1 MKKILK
7 SSIVFYRLLCLLA
20 AFPALMAGR
29 TTGQTVSP
37 VSSQTF
43 LQPPYHYNINHWADM
58 SENRMQLR
66 LRLLDTRV
74 EKATL
79 FLRMRLVSENLD
91 IENTMPLPIAISIAG
106 GEEVLIEAQHLRA
119 YFHPSSLQFGGNG
132 KQAFLQ
138 SGGLLPDGLYR
149 LYFEAYE
156 ANSGNKVSV
165 QESPAIFKLVAGEP
179 PLINLPMYGSTLYY
193 NKQPSIRFQWT
204 PRHLQMAGFFKTEYT
219 FELSEIPQGANNW
232 KEYFHTLP
240 RILKETTDRPYY
252 DYGPESPQLI
262 PGKRYAFRVQARC
275 TNSEN
280 ESLYIRNNGYSEVFL
295 LYYKEDCP
303 VVPQLRIEQVRATS
317 ALVVWTEPLEA
328 KEYKLQYR
336 KNGKSSSAWFS
347 VKETLP
353 EGTAQYRL
361 NGLEPAT
368 GYECRL
374 NVKCSYSQSQ
384 QDVVYRFTTLSDDNA
399 GLKCGKHDLPPAEQK
414 DQTPLK
420 MLQRFDQLRTDNGF
434 IFEVEEA
441 EGSDGIFSGW
451 GYTHIPLL
459 ANTGVTVRF
468 KNIFINKNYEL
479 VSGVI
484 TAESSITGL

>member
-1 MKKILK
+1 MKKLSFTHHLIAL
-7 SSIVFYRLLCLLA
+7 FLLL
-20 AFPALMAGR
+20 PALTAGSAR
-29 TTGQTVSP
+29 SQTVSP

-43 LQPPYHYNINHWADM
+43 LQAPYYYNLNHWCNM

-79 FLRMRLVSENLD
+79 FLRMHLVSENLS
-91 IENTMPLPIAISIAG
+91 IANTMPLPIAISISG
-106 GEEVLIEAQHLRA
+106 GEEVLLEAQDLRN
-119 YFHPSSLQFGGNG
+119 YFNPYNLQFGGNG
-132 KQAFLQ
+132 KQAFLA

-156 ANSGNKVSV
+156 AKSGNKVSI
-165 QESPAIFKLVAGEP
+165 QEIPAIFRLVAGEP
-179 PLINLPMYGSTLYY
+179 PLINLPSYGSTLYY

-204 PRHLQMAGFFKTEYT
+204 PRHLQMSGLFKTEYT
-219 FELSEIPQGANNW
+219 FELSEIPEGANNW

-240 RILKETTDRPYY
+240 RILKETTDRTYY

-262 PGKRYAFRVQARC
+262 PGKQYAFRVQARC

-280 ESLYIRNNGYSEVFL
+280 ESLHIKNNGYSEVFL
-295 LYYKEDCP
+295 LNYEEECP
-303 VVPQLRIEQVRATS
+303 IVPQLRIEQVRSTS
-317 ALVVWTEPLEA
+317 ALVCWTEPIEA

-336 KNGKSSSAWFS
+336 KNGKSSNAWFT
-347 VKETLP
+347 VKDALP
-353 EGTAQYRL
+353 EGTTQYKL
-361 NGLEPAT
+361 SGLEPAT
-368 GYECRL
+368 GYECKL
-374 NVKCSYSQSQ
+374 NVQCSYSQSQ
-384 QDVVYRFTTLSDDNA
+384 QDVVYRFTTLSNDNA
-399 GLKCGKHDLPPAEQK
+399 GLKCGKHDLPPSAQK

-420 MLQRFDQLRTDNGF
+420 MLQRFDQIRTDNGF
-434 IFEVEEA
+434 VFEIEQA
-441 EGSDGIFSGW
+441 EGQDGYFSGN

-459 ANTGVTVRF
+459 ANTGVKVKF
-468 KNIFINKNYEL
+468 KNIFVNKNYEL